1 MTKKN
6 QQSMNSTSARPM
18 GKGLLLSVIPL
29 LLAGCG
35 ALQPVPYTQD
45 EIQKRVSDDR
55 SIMYS
60 AQEPISKPVT
70 FYEATARAL
79 KYNLDYRLKLMENAL
94 TRSLHDVASFE
105 MLPRLV
111 AGAGYVSRSN
121 DSGGR
126 SIGIEDGVETLRPS
140 TSQERD
146 RTLTNLTF
154 PGMHWT
160 SVSRICVHSK
170 KRIRY

>member
-35 ALQPVPYTQD
+35 ALQPVPYSQD

-70 FYEATARAL
+70 ESAL
-79 KYNLDYRLKLMENAL
+79 FNAMHDA
-94 TRSLHDVASFE
+94 LHDQGMGTLHQLGRVRGAALEAEVGKAMQLGITRGVHANQPCSQS
-105 MLPRLV
+105 PV
-111 AGAGYVSRSN
+111 AG
-121 DSGGR
+121 DGG
-126 SIGIEDGVETLRPS
+126 
-140 TSQERD
+140 
-146 RTLTNLTF
+146 
-154 PGMHWT
+154 
-160 SVSRICVHSK
+160 
-170 KRIRY
+170 

>member
-111 AGAGYVSRSN
+111 AGAHWGQDDYIGGVQMALLALDRGLPVSAWGN
-121 DSGGR
+121 DSQCSGGIHQLKITR
-126 SIGIEDGVETLRPS
+126 SFNP
-140 TSQERD
+140 
-146 RTLTNLTF
+146 
-154 PGMHWT
+154 
-160 SVSRICVHSK
+160 
-170 KRIRY
+170 

>member
-70 FYEATARAL
+70 W
-79 KYNLDYRLKLMENAL
+79 
-94 TRSLHDVASFE
+94 
-105 MLPRLV
+105 P
-111 AGAGYVSRSN
+111 
-121 DSGGR
+121 
-126 SIGIEDGVETLRPS
+126 P
-140 TSQERD
+140 
-146 RTLTNLTF
+146 
-154 PGMHWT
+154 
-160 SVSRICVHSK
+160 
-170 KRIRY
+170 